1 MFQTDHEKYNVRVP
15 NNFNEIPSRK
25 NEFHYE
31 TSNFNQNRT
40 SSNIENKEKP
50 NINDLDNKFN
60 KSVSNEYFSTRNKNK
75 TTNEETKNGNSP
87 KIVSKDQEKQL
98 DNGNE
103 NNYLK
108 KYKKS
113 LYEKNGKEE
122 SKIDNSKTNT
132 PEEKMSADHIINNK
146 LWIKKNKSKYEN
158 KEHYPSNDFENK
170 FTYFK
175 INNTVPGR
183 SSNEEYSS
191 PGKNET
197 IAHYNNLKKYLDKNK
212 NSEGKYE
219 NSVISESNKYNE
231 NRDGKI
237 NQDILEDATNNDI
250 KYKSKDNENMEKTS
264 KRNTFENK
272 TSNKEMND
280 SGDQKKPSNNEKNL
294 NQDNSEKLNLNNDSR
309 TYNKTPN
316 SDNGIKYNTTN
327 GEKIVDVSYQS
338 QSKDNKSIVND
349 NKVPVDVTKEN
360 IANQTHS
367 QNNNPEPK
375 SFQKDDKKNAIE
387 NNPKNVNGSITQST
401 PRAASTTENK
411 PTGSGN
417 KGDDANTIN
426 TTTHSTNNGNPTID
440 ANEKNKMKN
449 DYSSTS
455 NDDIIA
461 VTVEPTKT
469 SPANTIV
476 NDYTNE
482 SGKVNGSSTES
493 PVNGSLN
500 NIKTNNKSEPN
511 GTVINEINNVNKNL
525 QPDLSIPVPSAHSS
539 KIDENDTIK
548 TTTENTNQSGNGFS
562 FNKLFSNIF
571 PNGIHVSATTIIGA
585 LYV

>member
-1 MFQTDHEKYNVRVP
+1 MLFQTDHEKYNVRVP
-15 NNFNEIPSRK
+15 TNLNEIPSRK

-50 NINDLDNKFN
+50 NINDLDNKLNTSF
-60 KSVSNEYFSTRNKNK
+60 SNEYFSTRDENK
-75 TTNEETKNGNSP
+75 TTNEEIKNDNSS
-87 KIVSKDQEKQL
+87 KIISKDQEKQL
-98 DNGNE
+98 ENE
-103 NNYLK
+103 NEDNYLK
-108 KYKKS
+108 NYKKS

-132 PEEKMSADHIINNK
+132 HEEKMSKDHIMNKK
-146 LWIKKNKSKYEN
+146 LWIKKNISQYEN

-175 INNTVPGR
+175 INNTVPDR
-183 SSNEEYSS
+183 SSNKEYSY

-197 IAHYNNLKKYLDKNK
+197 ITHYNNLKKYLDQNK

-237 NQDILEDATNNDI
+237 NQEIPEDASNNDI
-250 KYKSKDNENMEKTS
+250 KYKSKDNETMEKTS

-294 NQDNSEKLNLNNDSR
+294 NQDNSEKLNLNNDSH
-309 TYNKTPN
+309 TYNKTPHTIN
-316 SDNGIKYNTTN
+316 R
-327 GEKIVDVSYQS
+327 EKIVDVSYQS

-349 NKVPVDVTKEN
+349 KTAPVNVTKEN

-367 QNNNPEPK
+367 QNNNPEPN
-375 SFQKDDKKNAIE
+375 SFQKGDKKNEIE
-387 NNPKNVNGSITQST
+387 NYPKNVNGLITKST
-401 PRAASTTENK
+401 PRDDSTTENK
-411 PTGSGN
+411 PNGSGN
-417 KGDDANTIN
+417 TGVDANTNN
-426 TTTHSTNNGNPTID
+426 TTTHSTNNDNPTID

-455 NDDIIA
+455 GSNDKIIA
-461 VTVEPTKT
+461 VTVEPSKT

-525 QPDLSIPVPSAHSS
+525 QPDQSIPVPSAHSS
-539 KIDENDTIK
+539 NSDENDTIK
-548 TTTENTNQSGNGFS
+548 TTTDNTNQSGNGFS
-562 FNKLFSNIF
+562 FDKLFSKIF